1 MRHADT
7 PRHIPEPLEQVRETM
22 TDHAADPRATTGD
35 ERTQLAGFL
44 DGQRE
49 ILLRKV
55 AGLGQADLN
64 RTHPPSTLTLAG
76 LLHHAALNEDWWF
89 TVRAA
94 GGAPPSPWDE
104 ADWDAD
110 PDWEMT
116 TAADLEP
123 EVLRQRY
130 LDAIDR
136 SRAVVAALADL
147 DAEAPARSSSGEPF
161 SHRWIILHMIEETA
175 RHAGHADLIRE
186 SIDGETGE

>member
-1 MRHADT
+1 MD
-7 PRHIPEPLEQVRETM
+7 EP
-22 TDHAADPRATTGD
+22 AADPTVVAFD
-35 ERTQLAGFL
+35 ERAQLSEFL
-44 DGQRE
+44 DRQRDV
-49 ILLRKV
+49 LLRKTS
-55 AGLGQADLN
+55 GLGRADLN

-94 GGAPPSPWDE
+94 NGAPPPPWDE

-123 EVLRQRY
+123 EVVRQRY
-130 LDAIDR
+130 LDAIER
-136 SRAVVAALADL
+136 SRAVLARLPDL
-147 DAEAPARSSSGEPF
+147 DAPAPVPSSTGETI
-161 SHRWIILHMIEETA
+161 SQRWIVLHMIEETA

-186 SIDGETGE
+186 SVDGETGE

>member
-1 MRHADT
+1 MDD
-7 PRHIPEPLEQVRETM
+7 VVG
-22 TDHAADPRATTGD
+22 DPRVTIFD
-35 ERTQLAGFL
+35 ERTQLTEFL
-44 DGQRE
+44 DRQRE
-49 ILLRKV
+49 ILLRKA
-55 AGLGQADLN
+55 AGLDRADLN
-64 RTHPPSTLTLAG
+64 RTHPPSSLTLAQ

-94 GGAPPSPWDE
+94 SEAPPPPWDE
-104 ADWDAD
+104 VDWDAD
-110 PDWEMT
+110 PDWELR

-136 SRAVVAALADL
+136 SRAVLAVVPDL
-147 DAEAPARSSSGEPF
+147 DAAAPVSKGSGEL
-161 SHRWIILHMIEETA
+161 SSYRWIVLHMIEETA